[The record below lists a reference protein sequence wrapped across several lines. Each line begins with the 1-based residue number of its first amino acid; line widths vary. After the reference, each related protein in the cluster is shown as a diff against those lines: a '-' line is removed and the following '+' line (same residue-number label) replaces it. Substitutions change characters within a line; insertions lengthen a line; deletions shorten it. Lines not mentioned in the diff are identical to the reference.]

1 MDAYEL
7 VTRNTAEIVDDAEL
21 RALLAQPTKRVYTGY
36 EPSGEIHLG
45 HLVTIN
51 KLLDMKNAGFDVV
64 VLIANL
70 HAYLNRKGTFEQIK
84 ELADYNKAC
93 IEAVGLKGAEFVLG
107 TDKQLTPDY
116 MTKVLTLC
124 QEITLNRA
132 TRSMDEVGRAMD
144 NPMVSQMVYPVMQVV
159 DLPTLGVDA
168 AVGGIDQRKIHMLAR
183 EHLPH
188 IGCKAPVCIHTPIIN
203 GLDGEKMSSSKG
215 NVISVADSPED
226 IKKKMKKAFC
236 PPEVENNP
244 ILQIIRYCVLPRMDT
259 FTIHRPE
266 KFGGDLEFANY
277 EELAATYGAGKL
289 HPMDLKNGCGD
300 ALTEIL
306 ADAYAYVQSYKGRQ

>member
-7 VTRNTAEIVDDAEL
+7 ATRNTAEIVTEAEL
-21 RALLAQPTKRVYTGY
+21 RALLEKPVKSVYTGY

-51 KLLDMKNAGFDVV
+51 KLMDMKKAGFDVV

-84 ELADYNKAC
+84 ELADYNRAC
-93 IEAVGLKGAEFVLG
+93 IEAVGLKGAKFVLG
-107 TDKQLTPDY
+107 TDVQLTAKY
-116 MTKVLTLC
+116 QTEVLTLC

-159 DLPTLGVDA
+159 DIPTLGVDA

-188 IGCKAPVCIHTPIIN
+188 IGYKPPVCIHTPIVN
-203 GLDGEKMSSSKG
+203 GFDGQKMSSSKG
-215 NVISVADSPED
+215 NVVSVADSPEE
-226 IKKKMKKAFC
+226 IRRKLKKAFC
-236 PPEVENNP
+236 PPEVEGNP
-244 ILQIIRYCVLPRMDT
+244 IMQVFQYNVFPRVE
-259 FTIHRPE
+259 TIAIKRPE
-266 KFGGDLEFANY
+266 KFGGDLEFHSY
-277 EELAATYGAGKL
+277 DELAASYAAGKI
-289 HPMDLKNGCGD
+289 HPMDLKNACGD
-300 ALTEIL
+300 ALIDLL
-306 ADAYAYVQSYKGRQ
+306 ADAYAYVQEYKGKQ

>member
-1 MDAYEL
+1 
-7 VTRNTAEIVDDAEL
+7 
-21 RALLAQPTKRVYTGY
+21 Y

-51 KLLDMKNAGFDVV
+51 KLMDMKAAGFDVV

-84 ELADYNKAC
+84 ELAEYNKAC
-93 IEAVGLKGAEFVLG
+93 IEACGLKGAEFVLG
-107 TDKQLTPDY
+107 TDVQLTPKY
-116 MTKVLTLC
+116 QTEVLTLC

-159 DLPTLGVDA
+159 DIPTLGVDA

-183 EHLPH
+183 EHLPSL
-188 IGCKAPVCIHTPIIN
+188 GYKPPVCIHTPIVN
-203 GLDGEKMSSSKG
+203 GLDGQKMSSSKG
-215 NVISVADSPED
+215 NVVSVADSPED

-236 PPEVENNP
+236 PPEVEGNP
-244 ILQIIRYCVLPRMDT
+244 ILQVFQYNIFPRVSEIVIR
-259 FTIHRPE
+259 RPE
-266 KFGGDLEFANY
+266 KFGGNAEYQSYAELE
-277 EELAATYGAGKL
+277 AAYAAGKI
-289 HPMDLKNGCGD
+289 HPMDLKAACGD
-300 ALTEIL
+300 ALTELL
-306 ADAYAYVQSYKGRQ
+306 ADAYAYVQSYKN

>member
-7 VTRNTAEIVDDAEL
+7 VTRNTAEIVTEDEL
-21 RALLAQPTKRVYTGY
+21 RALLAKPTKRVYTGY

-51 KLLDMKNAGFDVV
+51 KLMDMKNAGFDVV

-84 ELADYNKAC
+84 ELADYNRAC

-107 TDKQLTPDY
+107 TDVQLTPKY
-116 MTKVLTLC
+116 QTEVLTLC

-159 DLPTLGVDA
+159 DIPTLGVDA

-183 EHLPH
+183 EHLPSL
-188 IGCKAPVCIHTPIIN
+188 GYKAPVCIHTPIVN

-215 NVISVADSPED
+215 NVVSVADSPEE

-236 PPEVENNP
+236 PPE
-244 ILQIIRYCVLPRMDT
+244 I
-259 FTIHRPE
+259 
-266 KFGGDLEFANY
+266 
-277 EELAATYGAGKL
+277 
-289 HPMDLKNGCGD
+289 
-300 ALTEIL
+300 
-306 ADAYAYVQSYKGRQ
+306 

>member
-7 VTRNTAEIVDDAEL
+7 VTRNTAEIVTEDEL
-21 RALLAQPTKRVYTGY
+21 RQLLNKPTKRVYTGY

-45 HLVTIN
+45 QLVTIN
-51 KLLDMKNAGFDVV
+51 KLMAMKAAGFDVV

-84 ELADYNKAC
+84 ELAEYNKAC
-93 IEAVGLKGAEFVLG
+93 IEACGLKGAEFVLG
-107 TDKQLTPDY
+107 TDVQLTPKY
-116 MTKVLTLC
+116 QTEVLTLC

-159 DLPTLGVDA
+159 DIPTLGVDA

-183 EHLPH
+183 EHLPSL
-188 IGCKAPVCIHTPIIN
+188 GYKPPVCIHTPIVN
-203 GLDGEKMSSSKG
+203 GLDGQKMSSSKG
-215 NVISVADSPED
+215 NVVSVADSPED

-236 PPEVENNP
+236 PPEVEGNP
-244 ILQIIRYCVLPRMDT
+244 ILQVFQYNIFPRVSEIVIR
-259 FTIHRPE
+259 RPE
-266 KFGGDLEFANY
+266 KFGGNAEYQSYAELE
-277 EELAATYGAGKL
+277 AAYAAGKI
-289 HPMDLKNGCGD
+289 HPMDLKAACGD
-300 ALTEIL
+300 ALTELL
-306 ADAYAYVQSYKGRQ
+306 ADAYAYVQSYKN

>member
-1 MDAYEL
+1 MS
-7 VTRNTAEIVDDAEL
+7 L
-21 RALLAQPTKRVYTGY
+21 RTKRVYTGY

-51 KLLDMKNAGFDVV
+51 KLMDMKAAGFDVV

-84 ELADYNKAC
+84 ELAEYNKAC
-93 IEAVGLKGAEFVLG
+93 IEACGLKGAEFVLG
-107 TDKQLTPDY
+107 TDVQLTPKY
-116 MTKVLTLC
+116 QTEVLTLC

-159 DLPTLGVDA
+159 DIPTLGVDA

-183 EHLPH
+183 EHLPSL
-188 IGCKAPVCIHTPIIN
+188 GYKPP
-203 GLDGEKMSSSKG
+203 KG
-215 NVISVADSPED
+215 NVVSVADSPED

-236 PPEVENNP
+236 PPEVEGNP
-244 ILQIIRYCVLPRMDT
+244 ILQVFQYNIFPRVSEIVIR
-259 FTIHRPE
+259 RPE
-266 KFGGDLEFANY
+266 KFGGNAEYQSYAELE
-277 EELAATYGAGKL
+277 AAYAAGKI
-289 HPMDLKNGCGD
+289 HPMDLKAACGD
-300 ALTEIL
+300 ALTELL
-306 ADAYAYVQSYKGRQ
+306 ADAYAYVQSYKN